1 MMKKDKSVII
11 FGIWLVVAPVLILI
25 IINISEN
32 SFSKSWEQK
41 NNINPI
47 KSSLNSTI
55 DSIGREGRYS
65 YFRLS
70 DGKEFVIDISP
81 EKKVL
86 ISTFLSKIDIGD
98 SLIKSKESKVFTVIK
113 KNQMDKITFEVR
125 NDSAD
130 YD

>member
-1 MMKKDKSVII
+1 MKKDKSVII

-47 KSSLNSTI
+47 RSSLNSTI

>member
-1 MMKKDKSVII
+1 MKKDKSVII

>member
-1 MMKKDKSVII
+1 MMKKDKSAII

-70 DGKEFVIDISP
+70 DGKEFVTDISP

-125 NDSAD
+125 NISAD